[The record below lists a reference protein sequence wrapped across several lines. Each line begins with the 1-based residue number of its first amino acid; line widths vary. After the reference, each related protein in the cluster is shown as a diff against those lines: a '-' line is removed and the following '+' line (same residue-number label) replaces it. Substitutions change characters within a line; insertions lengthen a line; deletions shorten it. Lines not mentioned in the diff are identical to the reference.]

1 MNNYRIQIR
10 SEGKYFDGI
19 IKANNDVLALRQFEK
34 KLTNGEIKAQDEV
47 LYTPKRIF
55 ITYEELKNGTTN
67 ANIGEASVGVQMG
80 KPSVTTRQSNDRYE
94 VDRYKD

>member
-19 IKANNDVLALRQFEK
+19 IKADNDALALRQFEK
-34 KLTNGEIKAQDEV
+34 KLNNGEIKAQDEP
-47 LYTPKRIF
+47 LYTPKRVF

-67 ANIGEASVGVQMG
+67 ANIGKASVGVQVG
-80 KPSVTTRQSNDRYE
+80 ESGVKTR
-94 VDRYKD
+94 

>member
-19 IKANNDVLALRQFEK
+19 IKADNDALALRQFEK
-34 KLTNGEIKAQDEV
+34 KLNNGEIKAQDEP
-47 LYTPKRIF
+47 LYTPKRVF

-67 ANIGEASVGVQMG
+67 ANIGEASVGVQVG
-80 KPSVTTRQSNDRYE
+80 ESGIKTG
-94 VDRYKD
+94 

>member
-19 IKANNDVLALRQFEK
+19 IKADNDALALRQFEK
-34 KLTNGEIKAQDEV
+34 KLNNGEIKVQDEP
-47 LYTPKRIF
+47 LYTPKRVF

-80 KPSVTTRQSNDRYE
+80 KPSVTTRQSND
-94 VDRYKD
+94 

>member
-1 MNNYRIQIR
+1 MKSYRIQIR

-19 IKANNDVLALRQFEK
+19 IKANNDVLALQQFEK

-80 KPSVTTRQSNDRYE
+80 KPSVTTRKSND
-94 VDRYKD
+94 

>member
-1 MNNYRIQIR
+1 MKSYRIQIR

-19 IKANNDVLALRQFEK
+19 IKANNDVLALQQFEK

-80 KPSVTTRQSNDRYE
+80 KPSVTTRQSND
-94 VDRYKD
+94 

>member
-19 IKANNDVLALRQFEK
+19 IKANNDVLALQQFEK

-80 KPSVTTRQSNDRYE
+80 KPSVTTRQSND
-94 VDRYKD
+94 

>member
-19 IKANNDVLALRQFEK
+19 IKANNDVLALQQFEK

-67 ANIGEASVGVQMG
+67 ANIGDASVGVQMG
-80 KPSVTTRQSNDRYE
+80 KPSVTTRQSNE
-94 VDRYKD
+94 

>member
-1 MNNYRIQIR
+1 MKSYRIQIR

-19 IKANNDVLALRQFEK
+19 IKANNDVLALQQFEK

-55 ITYEELKNGTTN
+55 ITYEELKNGTTT

-80 KPSVTTRQSNDRYE
+80 KPSVTTRQSND
-94 VDRYKD
+94 

>member
-1 MNNYRIQIR
+1 MKSYRIQIR

-19 IKANNDVLALRQFEK
+19 IKANNDVLALQQFEK

-55 ITYEELKNGTTN
+55 ITYEELKNGTTEVD
-67 ANIGEASVGVQMG
+67 IGETSAGVQMG
-80 KPSVTTRQSNDRYE
+80 EPSVETR
-94 VDRYKD
+94 

>member
-1 MNNYRIQIR
+1 MKSYRIQIR

-19 IKANNDVLALRQFEK
+19 IKANHDVLALQQFEK

-55 ITYEELKNGTTN
+55 ITYEELKNGTTGVG
-67 ANIGEASVGVQMG
+67 IGEASVGVQMG
-80 KPSVTTRQSNDRYE
+80 ESGVKTG
-94 VDRYKD
+94 